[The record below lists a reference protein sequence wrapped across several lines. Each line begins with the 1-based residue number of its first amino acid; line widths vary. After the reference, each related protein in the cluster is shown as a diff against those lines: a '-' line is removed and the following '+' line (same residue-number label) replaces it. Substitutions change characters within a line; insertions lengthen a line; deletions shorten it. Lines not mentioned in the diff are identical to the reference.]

1 MLENDRQ
8 RIAKWRAKHF
18 TPLDIDKHQHELK
31 TLFETVRHARNLS
44 PVQLNAL
51 IIRLIHDSENTV
63 TQDKI
68 MTAYRDMTARGMI
81 EFDQHVFNRLRLKP
95 IRTSS
100 GVAPLTV
107 LTAAY
112 PCPGK
117 CIFCPDIK
125 GFPKS
130 YLPLEPGVQRA
141 SQNKFDPFTQVTTRL
156 ESFATNGHPTDKI
169 ELLVLGGTWSAYP
182 PHYQEKFVRRLFDAL
197 NGVESATLE
206 EAQRRNENAEHR
218 AVGLVLETRPDY
230 ITLDEVRRLRWLGAT
245 KVQLGIQSLDDRI
258 LALNQRG
265 ETTVEQKRAIRLLR
279 LAGFKLHLHWMPNL
293 LGATPESDHADFAKL
308 WSDPAYRPDELKIYP
323 CSLIEGTE
331 LYSIWQR
338 GEYRPYADEEL
349 TNLLVDCKRIVPRY
363 CRLNRVIRD
372 IPSTYIAA
380 GSKRSDLRLAAQR
393 AMKERGLKCNC
404 IRCREVRHEK
414 ISPDELRL
422 DVLSYD
428 TDATREHFLSFVTP
442 RDQLAG
448 FLRLSLPSPKTPRDE
463 MLDELRDGAIIREVH
478 IYGAALEI
486 GSEQT
491 GAAQHAGLGARLIE
505 CASQIARD
513 AEFKRIAVISA
524 IGTREYYRKHG
535 FELGELYMAKSL

>member
-1 MLENDRQ
+1 MDENRT
-8 RIAKWRAKHF
+8 RLAKWRAKHL
-18 TPLDIDKHQHELK
+18 TPLDIDKHQHALA
-31 TLFETVRHARNLS
+31 TLFDTVQRARALS
-44 PVQLNAL
+44 PAQLNAL
-51 IIRLIHDSENTV
+51 IIRLIHDGATTV

-68 MTAYRDMTARGMI
+68 ITAYREMTTRGII
-81 EFDQHVFNRLRLKP
+81 EFDQHVLNRLRLKP

-117 CIFCPDIK
+117 CIFCPDVK

-141 SQNKFDPFTQVTTRL
+141 AQNKFDPFTQVTSRL
-156 ESFATNGHPTDKI
+156 ESFETNGHATDKI

-245 KVQLGIQSLDDRI
+245 KVQLGIQSLDDNI

-265 ETTVEQKRAIRLLR
+265 ETTTEQKRAIRLLR

-293 LGATPESDHADFAKL
+293 LGATPESDRADFARL
-308 WSDPAYRPDELKIYP
+308 WNDPAYRPDELKIYP

-331 LYSIWQR
+331 LYPIWER
-338 GEYRPYADEEL
+338 GEYRPYTDDEL
-349 TNLLVDCKRIVPRY
+349 TELLVDCKRIVPRY

-372 IPSTYIAA
+372 IPASYIAA

-393 AMKERGLKCNC
+393 ALKERGLHCEC

-422 DVLSYD
+422 DTLTYD
-428 TDATREHFLSFVTP
+428 TDTTREYFSSYVSA
-442 RDQLAG
+442 RDKLAG
-448 FLRLSLPSPKTPRDE
+448 FLRLSLPSPHAARDE
-463 MLDELRDGAIIREVH
+463 ILDELRDCAIIREAHV
-478 IYGAALEI
+478 YGPALEI
-486 GSEQT
+486 GVERA
-491 GAAQHAGLGARLIE
+491 GAAQHTGLGARLIE
-505 CASQIARD
+505 HAEQIARD
-513 AEFKRIAVISA
+513 AGFKRLAVISA